1 MRTFV
6 IQTRGVEFS
15 INYYQHYGGSH
26 EKVASGVCCLP

>member
-15 INYYQHYGGSH
+15 INYYQHYGGTH
-26 EKVASGVCCLP
+26 EKMARRV